1 MPPEP
6 GDPYVFRALRHE
18 DFPRL
23 AQWLGG
29 PHVTEWWGAV
39 DVELAAIARAMKAQ
53 AMKAQAMKTGETK
66 PMIVEWSERPIAYL
80 QTYDPHGEADHPY
93 RDQPAGTIGLDMLI
107 GLGEETGRGHGGR
120 IAASLAA
127 RLFAEGTKRIV
138 IDPHPE
144 NSRAIRAYEK
154 AGFRFVDQRHSL
166 YGPAH
171 LMALDAQIE
180 ETDIV

>member
-1 MPPEP
+1 MPPEL

-18 DFPRL
+18 DFPEL
-23 AQWLGG
+23 AQWLGE

-39 DVELAAIARAMKAQ
+39 DVELAAIA
-53 AMKAQAMKTGETK
+53 QAMKTGEVM
-66 PMIVEWSERPIAYL
+66 PMIVEWNERPIAYL
-80 QTYDPHGEADHPY
+80 QTYDPHGEAEHPY
-93 RDQPAGTIGLDMLI
+93 RDQPAGTLGLDMAI
-107 GLGEETGRGHGGR
+107 GLAEETGRGHGGR
-120 IAASLAA
+120 IAASLGA

-154 AGFRFVDQRHSL
+154 AGFRFIDQRHSL

-180 ETDIV
+180 ETDTP

>member
-6 GDPYVFRALRHE
+6 GGPYVFRALRHE

-23 AQWLGG
+23 AQWFAE
-29 PHVTEWWGAV
+29 PHVARWWDAAE
-39 DVELAAIARAMKAQ
+39 VELEAI
-53 AMKAQAMKTGETK
+53 AQAMKTGEAQ
-66 PMIVEWSERPIAYL
+66 PMMVEWEGRPIAYL
-80 QTYDPHGEADHPY
+80 QTYDPHGEANHPY
-93 RDQPAGTIGLDMLI
+93 RDQPAGTLGVDMAIGPP
-107 GLGEETGRGHGGR
+107 GETGKGHGGR
-120 IAASLAA
+120 IVASLAA
-127 RLFAEGTKRIV
+127 RLFAKGTRRII

-180 ETDIV
+180 ETDTP

>member
-1 MPPEP
+1 MSPEP

-23 AQWLGG
+23 AQWLAE
-29 PHVTEWWGAV
+29 PHVTRWWDAAE
-39 DVELAAIARAMKAQ
+39 VELEAI
-53 AMKAQAMKTGETK
+53 AQAMKTGETQ
-66 PMIVEWSERPIAYL
+66 PMIVEWEGRRLAYL
-80 QTYDPHGEADHPY
+80 QTYDPHREPNHPY
-93 RDQPAGTIGLDMLI
+93 RDQPVGTLGLDMVI
-107 GLGEETGRGHGGR
+107 GLPDDIGKGHGGK

-127 RLFAEGTKRIV
+127 RLFEAGTKRIV

-154 AGFRFVDQRHSL
+154 AGFRFIDQRHSL

-180 ETDIV
+180 ETDTP